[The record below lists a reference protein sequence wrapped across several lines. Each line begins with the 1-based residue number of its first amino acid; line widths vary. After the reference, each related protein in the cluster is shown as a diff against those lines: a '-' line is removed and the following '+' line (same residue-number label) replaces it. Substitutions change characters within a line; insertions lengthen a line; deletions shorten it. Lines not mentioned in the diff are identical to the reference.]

1 MILIVAGVSGSGK
14 TTVGA
19 LLAGRLAVRHGH
31 FFGPDGG
38 GYHRGNPG
46 R

>member
-19 LLAGRLAVRHGH
+19 RPGRPPGLAVR
-31 FFGPDGG
+31 
-38 GYHRGNPG
+38 
-46 R
+46 